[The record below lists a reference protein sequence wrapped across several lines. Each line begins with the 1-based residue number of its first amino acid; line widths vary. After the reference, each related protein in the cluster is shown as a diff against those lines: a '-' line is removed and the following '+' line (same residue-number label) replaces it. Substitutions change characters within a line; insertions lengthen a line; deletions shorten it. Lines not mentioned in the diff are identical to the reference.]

1 LLAASLFCG
10 RAAIGATASI
20 ETAIAGE
27 LTPSALPA
35 LLGPIT
41 SGGRVG
47 WECKP
52 ERAAGAAGWREA
64 ELPRDSGS
72 P

>member
-1 LLAASLFCG
+1 LLAALLFCG
-10 RAAIGATASI
+10 HAAIAATQSL

-27 LTPSALPA
+27 LTPSAMPS

-52 ERAAGAAGWREA
+52 ERAAGASGWREA
-64 ELPRDSGS
+64 ELPRDSGN

>member
-1 LLAASLFCG
+1 LLAVSLLCG
-10 RAAIGATASI
+10 RAAIGAAATI

-27 LTPSALPA
+27 LTPSELPS

-41 SGGRVG
+41 SSGRIG

-52 ERAAGAAGWREA
+52 ERAASASSWHDA
-64 ELPRDSGS
+64 ELPRDSGN